1 MLYEIT
7 RPVSYPCP
15 FVMRDAPRID
25 DDFIEDLREFICLRL
40 DRVEPYKRSMEYRL
54 QQEKASRL
62 YDGLMAM
69 LPEDGWSML
78 LEYGESIGTAHY
90 LEVAM
95 LAERAFFDGVRLVLR
110 AMGAGG
116 EDQL

>member
-1 MLYEIT
+1 MPSEEGQ
-7 RPVSYPCP
+7 
-15 FVMRDAPRID
+15 A
-25 DDFIEDLREFICLRL
+25 
-40 DRVEPYKRSMEYRL
+40 
-54 QQEKASRL
+54 
-62 YDGLMAM
+62 
-69 LPEDGWSML
+69 ML
-78 LEYGESIGTAHY
+78 LEYGESLGAAHY